1 MCNIAG
7 YSGQKQAAPILLEML
22 RRQEAFDAEMS
33 TGIATIHEGKLHYRK
48 VIGNVD
54 TLIRETDAL
63 MLPGTIGIAHSRP
76 FGRKGTIPMHPNLNP
91 GETMAL
97 ITNGTTPVCRYCEQW
112 DRAADLLESE
122 GYSFVQR
129 TPGLSESPKLSSC
142 GDNISPAEMR
152 VLLIDLY
159 MKQGMTVTAAMAKAC
174 ADMYSD
180 NASIMINQDYPD
192 SIFVLRT
199 TRPVSAILENGEAYI
214 ATTHFG
220 FPEELKSEAMMLPLF
235 HTCVITKDGIRVST
249 DKMGIEPVSE
259 MTPFTYAEAYR
270 RFEAILTSGKDIFFD
285 DLEIAA
291 DTQMR
296 DLWEGEHTF
305 VQHARLVYDLL
316 WQFHREGRLNRELRT
331 QQIDPDGPRHRWYF
345 SLREKEC

>member
-7 YSGQKQAAPILLEML
+7 YSGAKQAAPILLEML
-22 RRQEAFDAEMS
+22 RRQEAFDSEMS

-54 TLIRETDAL
+54 TLIRETDVL
-63 MLPGTIGIAHSRP
+63 QLPGTVGIAHSRP
-76 FGRKGTIPMHPNLNP
+76 FGKKGTVPMHPNLNP
-91 GETMAL
+91 DESMAL
-97 ITNGTTPVCRYCEQW
+97 ITNGTTPVCKYCGQW
-112 DRAADLLESE
+112 DKAADLLEAS
-122 GYSFVQR
+122 GYSFIQR
-129 TPGLSESPKLSSC
+129 TPGLNESPKLSSC

-159 MKQGMTVTAAMAKAC
+159 MKQGMSITEAMAKAC

-180 NASIMINQDYPD
+180 NASIMINQNYPD

-214 ATTHFG
+214 ATTEFG
-220 FPEELKSEAMMLPLF
+220 FPEELTSAPMMLPLF
-235 HTCVITKDGIRVST
+235 HTCVVSHDGIQIT
-249 DKMGIEPVSE
+249 ADKMDIEPVSE
-259 MTPFTYAEAYR
+259 MTPYTYKEAYR
-270 RFEAILTSGKDIFFD
+270 RFEAMLKTDTPLFFD

-305 VQHARLVYDLL
+305 VQHARLVYDML
-316 WQFHREGRLNRELRT
+316 WQFHKEGRLKKELRT
-331 QQIDPDGPRHRWYF
+331 QQIVPDGPRHRWYF
-345 SLREKEC
+345 WLED

>member
-7 YSGQKQAAPILLEML
+7 YAGNKQAAPILLEML

-33 TGIATIHEGKLHYRK
+33 TGIATIHEGKLHYRRI
-48 VIGNVD
+48 IGSVD

-63 MLPGTIGIAHSRP
+63 SLPGTVGIAHSRP
-76 FGRKGTIPMHPNLNP
+76 FGRQGTVPMHPNLNP
-91 GETMAL
+91 DETMAL
-97 ITNGTTPVCRYCEQW
+97 ITNGTTPRCKYWAQW
-112 DRAADLLESE
+112 DAAADLLEE
-122 GYSFVQR
+122 KGYSFVQR
-129 TPGLSESPKLSSC
+129 TPGLEESPRLSGS

-159 MKQGMTVTAAMAKAC
+159 LKQGMSITAAMAKAC

-180 NASIMINQDYPD
+180 NASIMVNENYPD

-199 TRPVSAILENGEAYI
+199 TRPVSAVLENGEAYI

-220 FPEELKSEAMMLPLF
+220 FPKELRDKASMLPLF
-235 HTCVITKDGIRVST
+235 HTCVIKKDGICVT
-249 DKMGIEPVSE
+249 ADQMDMEPVSE
-259 MTPFTYAEAYR
+259 MTPYTYAEAYK
-270 RFEAILTSGKDIFFD
+270 RFEAILKSGKDIFFD

-296 DLWEGEHTF
+296 DLWEGDHTF
-305 VQHARLVYDLL
+305 VQHARLVYDML
-316 WQFHREGRLNRELRT
+316 WQFHKEGRLKMELRT
-331 QQIDPDGPRHRWYF
+331 QQIVPDGPRHRWYF
-345 SLREKEC
+345 RLED